1 MNLFQKNIHI
11 YTYEMMCEGS
21 ETYTTFCLIFLE
33 KKEKSFIRDSVRVLH
48 SIIHYYKV
56 LASG

>member
-1 MNLFQKNIHI
+1 MNLFQKKHSYI

-33 KKEKSFIRDSVRVLH
+33 KKEKSFIRDSKSSALNH
-48 SIIHYYKV
+48 S
-56 LASG
+56 LL